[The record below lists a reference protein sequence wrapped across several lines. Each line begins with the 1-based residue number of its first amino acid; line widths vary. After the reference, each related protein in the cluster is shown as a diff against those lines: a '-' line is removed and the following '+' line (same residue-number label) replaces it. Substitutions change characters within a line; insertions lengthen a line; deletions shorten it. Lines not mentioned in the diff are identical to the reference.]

1 MLTIEFSDSRSVS
14 GWEAAPMGKY
24 IAKAFVSN
32 PNTRITIASRNP
44 KIDDLRKLGN
54 QIFPPVSISISSD
67 RSSSSDQLSEICK
80 DANLVINLP
89 GIMHETPSENIT
101 FENVQH
107 QGARNVAKAAHQ
119 NNARLI
125 HISAIGADPNS
136 DIPYAKT
143 KGLGEIAVREEC
155 PDAIIFRPSIIFG
168 PEDNF
173 FNVRRGRSK
182 MISKEP

>member
-1 MLTIEFSDSRSVS
+1 MSLTTEGIIF
-14 GWEAAPMGKY
+14 GKY